1 LVFQQNVQS
10 LNFLCQIVVVALKV
24 LQLAFILAVCVD
36 IILQFAYNVLELLV
50 LLDLV
55 AASILD
61 RLLLLLQVAVVVE
74 S

>member
-1 LVFQQNVQS
+1 MVFQQIVES

>member
-1 LVFQQNVQS
+1 MVFEQIVQS
-10 LNFLCQIVVVALKV
+10 LNFFCQIIVIALKV
-24 LQLAFILAVCVD
+24 LQLTFILAVCVD
-36 IILQFAYNVLELLV
+36 IILQFAYDVLELLV

-61 RLLLLLQVAVVVE
+61 RLLLLLQVAIVVE

>member
-24 LQLAFILAVCVD
+24 LQLTFILAVCVD
-36 IILQFAYNVLELLV
+36 IILQFAYDVLELLV

-61 RLLLLLQVAVVVE
+61 RLLLLLQVAIVVE

>member
-1 LVFQQNVQS
+1 LVFQQIVES

>member
-1 LVFQQNVQS
+1 MVFQQIVES

-61 RLLLLLQVAVVVE
+61 RLLLLLQVAIVVE

>member
-1 LVFQQNVQS
+1 LVFEQIVQS
-10 LNFLCQIVVVALKV
+10 LNFFCQIIVIALKV
-24 LQLAFILAVCVD
+24 LQLTFILAVCVD
-36 IILQFAYNVLELLV
+36 IILQFAYDVLELLV

-61 RLLLLLQVAVVVE
+61 RLLLLLQVAIVVE

>member
-1 LVFQQNVQS
+1 MVFQQNVQS

-24 LQLAFILAVCVD
+24 LQLTFILAVCVD
-36 IILQFAYNVLELLV
+36 IILQFGYDVLELLV

-61 RLLLLLQVAVVVE
+61 RLLLLLQVAIVVE

>member
-1 LVFQQNVQS
+1 LVFQQIVES

-61 RLLLLLQVAVVVE
+61 RLLLLLQVAIVVE

>member
-1 LVFQQNVQS
+1 MVFQQNVQS

>member
-1 LVFQQNVQS
+1 MVFQQIVES

-24 LQLAFILAVCVD
+24 LQLTFILAVCVD

>member
-1 LVFQQNVQS
+1 MVFQQIVES

-50 LLDLV
+50 LLDSV

-61 RLLLLLQVAVVVE
+61 RLLLLLQVAIVVE